1 MGFKQTNEE
10 LDANKAKVDK
20 AFLPAVLG
28 AKAWVDLLPSL
39 GKWLLNNCTFDG
51 FTDGSVPNMI
61 RGINALSGTGLFDWE
76 VAPVKQ
82 PPKKDFQ
89 QSNDGPQRPNHAR
102 KEEKAKV
109 VQLAANDVNSPVFQ
123 QRNHEARL
131 RFEDLLERGPIS
143 YRGGSRLDRGLTAA
157 RREILKKIRVIAR
170 QRDAEGAEVALYEN
184 MVTQA
189 EEQIRKFE
197 QADSKREMS

>member
-10 LDANKAKVDK
+10 LDANKVKVDK

-61 RGINALSGTGLFDWE
+61 RGINALSSTGLFDWE
-76 VAPVKQ
+76 IAPVKQ

-89 QSNDGPQRPNHAR
+89 QSNDGGRPNHAR
-102 KEEKAKV
+102 REEKAKV
-109 VQLAANDVNSPVFQ
+109 VQLAANDVNSPIFQ
-123 QRNHEARL
+123 HRNAEAKAQ
-131 RFEDLLERGPIS
+131 FEDLCERGPIS
-143 YRGGSRLDRGLTAA
+143 YRHGRIDRSLTAA
-157 RREILKKIRVIAR
+157 RREKLVAIRVIAA
-170 QRDAEGAEVALYEN
+170 QRDKEGQQVPIYSKMVEEAQRLVGVFESEN
-184 MVTQA
+184 S
-189 EEQIRKFE
+189 R
-197 QADSKREMS
+197 REMS